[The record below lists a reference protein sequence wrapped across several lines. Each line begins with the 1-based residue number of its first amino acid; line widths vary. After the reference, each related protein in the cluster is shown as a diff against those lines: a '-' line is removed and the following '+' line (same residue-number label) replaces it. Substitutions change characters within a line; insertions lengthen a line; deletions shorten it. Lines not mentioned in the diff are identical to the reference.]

1 MFKHESITL
10 RIIEE
15 SDLESMRKLRN
26 DPTTWINLT
35 DIESIDSESQ
45 QRWFQGLVGRQDRIY
60 LVACDDE
67 HNFLGVTRM
76 DEIDRT
82 NRSIRVGCDIVPEMR
97 GQGYGTK
104 VFAAV
109 IKYSFD
115 YMNMHRVWLAVLD
128 YNQVGI
134 NLYKKSGFQKEG
146 SYRDAIFRDGR
157 YHDYSIMS
165 LLEEEY
171 RNGQQ
176 SAKQR

>member
-15 SDLESMRKLRN
+15 SDLNSMRKLRN

-35 DIESIDSESQ
+35 DIEPIDSESQ
-45 QRWFQGLVGRQDRIY
+45 QQWFQSLVGRRDRTY
-60 LVACDDE
+60 LVACDAEYD
-67 HNFLGVTRM
+67 FLGITRM
-76 DEIDRT
+76 DEIDQT
-82 NRSIRVGCDIVPEMR
+82 NRSIRVGCDIVPERR
-97 GQGYGTK
+97 GQGYGSK

-109 IKYSFD
+109 LKYSFD

-134 NLYKKSGFQKEG
+134 KLYEKHGFQKEG

-157 YHDYSIMS
+157 YHDYTIMS

-176 SAKQR
+176 GPS

>member
-1 MFKHESITL
+1 MFKHESVTL

-15 SDLESMRKLRN
+15 SDLEPMRKLRN
-26 DPTTWINLT
+26 DPTTWVNLT
-35 DIESIDSESQ
+35 DIEPIDSESQ
-45 QRWFQGLVGRQDRIY
+45 HRWFQSLAGHPDRLY
-60 LVACDDE
+60 FVACDDE
-67 HNFLGVTRM
+67 HDFLGITRM
-76 DEIDRT
+76 DEIDRA

-97 GQGYGTK
+97 GQGYGSK

-109 IKYSFD
+109 PKYSFD

-134 NLYKKSGFQKEG
+134 NLYKKHGFQEEG
-146 SYRDAIFRDGR
+146 SYRDAIFRNGH
-157 YHDYSIMS
+157 YHDYTIMS

-176 SAKQR
+176 GAK